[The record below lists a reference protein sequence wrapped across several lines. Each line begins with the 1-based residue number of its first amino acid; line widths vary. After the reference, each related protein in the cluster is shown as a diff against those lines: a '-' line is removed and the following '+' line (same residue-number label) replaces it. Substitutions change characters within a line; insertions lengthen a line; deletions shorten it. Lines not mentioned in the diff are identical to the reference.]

1 MECLSDSCRNGLGK
15 LVGIAV
21 GTPYRGFSGKY
32 KSEAYNVGFPK
43 TCQRL
48 TVARP
53 ARPRKSYPLPFP
65 KTPARRGH
73 ACAPAPSSRFATPCE
88 CFATLSRHAVRHAH
102 TSDFT

>member
-1 MECLSDSCRNGLGK
+1 MECLSDSCRNSFRMP
-15 LVGIAV
+15 VGTAV
-21 GTPYRGFSGKY
+21 GTPYRGFSRKY

-43 TCQRL
+43 NCVRW

-73 ACAPAPSSRFATPCE
+73 ACALRLPSRFERRCE
-88 CFATLSRHAVRHAH
+88 YSATLSRHAVRHAH
-102 TSDFT
+102 SSDSM